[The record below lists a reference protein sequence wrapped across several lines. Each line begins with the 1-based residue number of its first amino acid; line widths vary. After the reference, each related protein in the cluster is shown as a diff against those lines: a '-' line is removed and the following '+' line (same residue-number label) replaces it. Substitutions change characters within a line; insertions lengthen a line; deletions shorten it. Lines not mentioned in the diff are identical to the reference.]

1 MILGLIEGIIYL
13 TMSDEAFNAK
23 YNYGMMTPPPT
34 PTIVNVTSTATA
46 NGRSVATELRDLK
59 ALHDAGVLTAF
70 ESQKAKLLQA

>member
-1 MILGLIEGIIYL
+1 
-13 TMSDEAFNAK
+13 MSDEAFNAK
-23 YNYGMMTPPPT
+23 YNYGMMTPPPPI

-59 ALHDAGVLTAF
+59 ALHDAGVLTAAEF